1 MKRITVVL
9 VGLAVIGALCADI
22 GARAQ
27 TVPQSG
33 DEGATTAPTRVES
46 VVRTR
51 LADGSYVESSR
62 STTTT
67 RMLAPNVTEK
77 TTDVVEPDVHG
88 QKQTMLRTRE
98 VITKDATGEHVQLL
112 KERRDNSGRFGVDRD
127 VTATT
132 VRTAGGSSQTH
143 QVEKTRDVNGNI
155 IPSKEMD
162 ETVVMRSPTEKL
174 ITRKVQAFSHIEG
187 RFGPS
192 AQESEAIRREG
203 DTTHIERIV
212 RTPSG
217 STWTVSS
224 KTETTE
230 TRVPDGS
237 IRRVTIEQ
245 GPGLYTTR
253 TGTDT
258 EPLVPLRKIVE
269 HETRQAND
277 TTVTEREFYRRNVNG
292 EWQREVQPAPFLG
305 EKST

>member
-1 MKRITVVL
+1 ML
-9 VGLAVIGALCADI
+9 VGLVVTGALCAGI

-33 DEGATTAPTRVES
+33 DEEEATPTPTRVES

-51 LADGSYVESSR
+51 LADGGYVESSR

-112 KERRDNSGRFGVDRD
+112 EERRDPSGRFGIERD

-132 VRTAGGSSQTH
+132 VRSANGSLQTR
-143 QVEKTRDVNGNI
+143 QIEKTRDVNGNI
-155 IPSKEMD
+155 VPSKEVD
-162 ETVVMRSPTEKL
+162 ETVVVRSPTEKL
-174 ITRKVQAFSHIEG
+174 ITRNVRAFSHIEG

-192 AQESEAIRREG
+192 AQESETVRSDG
-203 DTTHIERIV
+203 DITHIERVV
-212 RTPSG
+212 RTLSG
-217 STWTVSS
+217 TTWTVSG

-230 TRVPDGS
+230 TRAPDSS
-237 IRRVTIEQ
+237 IQRTTIEQ
-245 GPGLYTTR
+245 SPGLYTTR
-253 TGTDT
+253 TGAGT
-258 EPLVPLRKIVE
+258 EPLMPLRKIVE
-269 HETRQAND
+269 QETRQKD
-277 TTVTEREFYRRNVNG
+277 GTTVIEREFYRRNVNG
-292 EWQREVQPAPFLG
+292 EWQREVQPAPFHG
-305 EKST
+305 EKSP